1 MTDKEKLDNLRLTYK
16 LLKDKNNKVEAELI
30 TLKTKAT
37 GWFEDIAGLR
47 NLVLL
52 RNTQL
57 KKVKFTAG
65 YVDHINSKIK
75 GDIISFLQKTQS
87 YVEYDALTPNQIAHR
102 AVTFMERVVSS
113 NLPPLLAIS
122 NELKKAIKEPEIGTL
137 KTMDIWRD

>member
-1 MTDKEKLDNLRLTYK
+1 MTDKEKIELLIQKNAK
-16 LLKDKNNKVEAELI
+16 LEAELI

-52 RNTQL
+52 RNKQL
-57 KKVKFTAG
+57 KKAG

-102 AVTFMERVVSS
+102 AVTFMERVLSS

-122 NELKKAIKEPEIGTL
+122 NELKTSIRKP
-137 KTMDIWRD
+137 D

>member
-52 RNTQL
+52 RNKQL

-102 AVTFMERVVSS
+102 AVTFMERVLAS

-122 NELKKAIKEPEIGTL
+122 NELKTSIRKP
-137 KTMDIWRD
+137 D

>member
-102 AVTFMERVVSS
+102 AVTFMERVLSS

-122 NELKKAIKEPEIGTL
+122 NELKTSIRKP
-137 KTMDIWRD
+137 D

>member
-52 RNTQL
+52 RNKQL

-102 AVTFMERVVSS
+102 AVTFMERVLAS

-122 NELKKAIKEPEIGTL
+122 NELKKSIKEPEIGTL
-137 KTMDIWRD
+137 KTMGIWRD

>member
-1 MTDKEKLDNLRLTYK
+1 MTDKEKIELLIQKNAK
-16 LLKDKNNKVEAELI
+16 LEAELI

-37 GWFEDIAGLR
+37 GWFEDIAELR
-47 NLVLL
+47 NLVLF
-52 RNTQL
+52 RNKQL

-102 AVTFMERVVSS
+102 AVTFMERILSS

-122 NELKKAIKEPEIGTL
+122 NELKTSIRKP
-137 KTMDIWRD
+137 D

>member
-1 MTDKEKLDNLRLTYK
+1 MTDREKLDNLRLTYK
-16 LLKDKNNKVEAELI
+16 LLQDKNNKVEAELI

-52 RNTQL
+52 RNKQL
-57 KKVKFTAG
+57 KKVKFTSG

-102 AVTFMERVVSS
+102 AVTFMERVLSS

-122 NELKKAIKEPEIGTL
+122 NELKTSIRKP
-137 KTMDIWRD
+137 D

>member
-57 KKVKFTAG
+57 KKVKFTSG

-102 AVTFMERVVSS
+102 AVTFMERVLSS

-122 NELKKAIKEPEIGTL
+122 NELKTSIRKP
-137 KTMDIWRD
+137 D

>member
-1 MTDKEKLDNLRLTYK
+1 MTDREKLDNLRLTYK
-16 LLKDKNNKVEAELI
+16 LLQDKNNKVEAELI

-57 KKVKFTAG
+57 KKAG

-102 AVTFMERVVSS
+102 AVTFMERVLSS

-122 NELKKAIKEPEIGTL
+122 NELKTSIRKP
-137 KTMDIWRD
+137 D

>member
-102 AVTFMERVVSS
+102 AVTFMERVLAS

-122 NELKKAIKEPEIGTL
+122 NELKKSIKEPEIGTL
-137 KTMDIWRD
+137 KTMGIWRD

>member
-30 TLKTKAT
+30 TLKTNAT

-57 KKVKFTAG
+57 KKVKFTSG

-102 AVTFMERVVSS
+102 AVTFMERVLAS

-122 NELKKAIKEPEIGTL
+122 NELKKSIKEPEIGTL
-137 KTMDIWRD
+137 KTMGIWRD

>member
-52 RNTQL
+52 RNKQL

-102 AVTFMERVVSS
+102 AVTFMERVLSS

-122 NELKKAIKEPEIGTL
+122 NELKTSIRKP
-137 KTMDIWRD
+137 D

>member
-47 NLVLL
+47 NLVLF
-52 RNTQL
+52 RNKQL

-75 GDIISFLQKTQS
+75 GDIVSFLQKTQS

-102 AVTFMERVVSS
+102 AVTFMERVLAS

-122 NELKKAIKEPEIGTL
+122 NELKTSIRKP
-137 KTMDIWRD
+137 D

>member
-102 AVTFMERVVSS
+102 AVTFMERVLAS

-122 NELKKAIKEPEIGTL
+122 NELKTSIRKP
-137 KTMDIWRD
+137 D